1 MAINS
6 QPEEK
11 TIPPEPKETL
21 QTFQRRR
28 VRTGLIITFLGYLM
42 FLMGTS
48 PGLFGLDRS
57 PVIGFIQIA
66 MFLVG
71 LGIIC
76 VGGYSSF
83 IILWK
88 ERPRSIACPADAPG
102 DAVSSALRAPHG
114 GGWVQ
119 LQIVMPRCTEPI
131 GSATADLVAG
141 ASDTEHRDWQFRHHR
156 VQVVGSGSS
165 SPPG

>member
-1 MAINS
+1 MALNS
-6 QPEEK
+6 QPEK
-11 TIPPEPKETL
+11 TIFPAETKETL
-21 QTFQRRR
+21 KSFQRRK
-28 VRTGLIITFLGYLM
+28 VRTGLIVTLLGYLL

-83 IILWK
+83 VALWK
-88 ERPRSIACPADAPG
+88 GRPRSIAADFGLRLVSTGFVITVFTGMADIFGLGSHLRPNMPFFG
-102 DAVSSALRAPHG
+102 EWQAMGVMIGEAVIALGFLLLIP
-114 GGWVQ
+114 WKQ
-119 LQIVMPRCTEPI
+119 
-131 GSATADLVAG
+131 
-141 ASDTEHRDWQFRHHR
+141 ASDRL
-156 VQVVGSGSS
+156 
-165 SPPG
+165 

>member
-21 QTFQRRR
+21 QSFQRRR

-42 FLMGTS
+42 FLMGTT

-57 PVIGFIQIA
+57 PVIGFIQISL
-66 MFLVG
+66 FLVG

-83 IILWK
+83 ISLWK
-88 ERPRSIACPADAPG
+88 GRPRSIAADFGLRFVSTGFDITVFTGMADIFGFGSHLRPNMPFFG
-102 DAVSSALRAPHG
+102 EWQAIGVMIGEAVIAVGFLLLIPWQRASARLK
-114 GGWVQ
+114 
-119 LQIVMPRCTEPI
+119 
-131 GSATADLVAG
+131 
-141 ASDTEHRDWQFRHHR
+141 
-156 VQVVGSGSS
+156 
-165 SPPG
+165 